1 MQSQDS
7 VWKARLPV
15 LAQTLATRGW
25 AVGGQ
30 LLSLS
35 HTRPCLQGLPP
46 CVAAPWLL
54 ISDPPAPLALQTA
67 CAAGRP
73 GALSSSAASVVPVPA
88 DASRAQSVREPWF
101 ALCLEQCWGC
111 WRRCPHMIT
120 FIPEPSASRCHLG
133 SSHAARGA
141 GPCRWP
147 VWQSLPGAAQQA
159 FPAAQTPEG
168 PMVSQVHCAG
178 SVLSLEGFVSP
189 VLTPNPKRR
198 QGGVPHWG
206 RGRDRTRRWPVRCF
220 GLRRKGPGCPRPG
233 GTGTAG
239 PRACPRSRAIR
250 AAPSVTST
258 SGDSEGPA
266 GPPWLRPHRL
276 QLR

>member
-46 CVAAPWLL
+46 CVTAPWLL

-101 ALCLEQCWGC
+101 AFQC
-111 WRRCPHMIT
+111 
-120 FIPEPSASRCHLG
+120 
-133 SSHAARGA
+133 
-141 GPCRWP
+141 P
-147 VWQSLPGAAQQA
+147 VPGAVLGLLEEVSSYDHFHPRA
-159 FPAAQTPEG
+159 FGITVPFG
-168 PMVSQVHCAG
+168 
-178 SVLSLEGFVSP
+178 VL
-189 VLTPNPKRR
+189 
-198 QGGVPHWG
+198 
-206 RGRDRTRRWPVRCF
+206 
-220 GLRRKGPGCPRPG
+220 PR
-233 GTGTAG
+233 GTG
-239 PRACPRSRAIR
+239 SRA
-250 AAPSVTST
+250 V
-258 SGDSEGPA
+258 
-266 GPPWLRPHRL
+266 
-276 QLR
+276 

>member
-1 MQSQDS
+1 MS
-7 VWKARLPV
+7 PP
-15 LAQTLATRGW
+15 RGS
-25 AVGGQ
+25 
-30 LLSLS
+30 LSL
-35 HTRPCLQGLPP
+35 TRLLPWRCRQPARPAGPERSAPRQPASSLCLRMPP
-46 CVAAPWLL
+46 EHRASA
-54 ISDPPAPLALQTA
+54 S
-67 CAAGRP
+67 P
-73 GALSSSAASVVPVPA
+73 GSPSS
-88 DASRAQSVREPWF
+88 

-198 QGGVPHWG
+198 QGGVPRWG

-250 AAPSVTST
+250 AAPVSRARAGTRRALRVPRG
-258 SGDSEGPA
+258 SGLTDSSFVRRA
-266 GPPWLRPHRL
+266 ARCTVI
-276 QLR
+276 